1 MAPLLSL
8 DTLLLDPKEFSF
20 LTGQVFRGLT
30 ISQTGD
36 GWNVTLRAFLQ
47 GDEAVYAMTCGP
59 EPHEALMT
67 LLQALGTRNGFS
79 LWHRDKYYYQ

>member
-8 DTLLLDPKEFSF
+8 DTLLLDPKEFAF
-20 LTGQVFRGLT
+20 LTGQTFRGLT

-47 GDEAVYAMTCGP
+47 GEEAVYAMTQGP
-59 EPHEALMT
+59 DPHEALLS
-67 LLQALGTRNGFS
+67 LLSALSTRRGMS

>member
-8 DTLLLDPKEFSF
+8 DSLLLDPKEFAF

-30 ISQTGD
+30 ISQAAD

-47 GDEAVYAMTCGP
+47 GNEAVYAMTCGP
-59 EPHEALMT
+59 DPHEALLT
-67 LLQALGTRNGFS
+67 LLHALSTKSGMS
-79 LWHRDKYYYQ
+79 LWHRDKYYTH